1 MIRTICHLKNMFLEL
16 NLNRCAGS
24 GKTFTQALNDAIK
37 DNGGLKKDF
46 AESIWFGEKEKIC
59 MMVEFDDI
67 ERFVSA
73 HQDIDSVVR
82 DFEKRRSV

>member
-1 MIRTICHLKNMFLEL
+1 MIRTICHLKNLSLEL

-46 AESIWFGEKEKIC
+46 AESIWFGEKEKVC
-59 MMVEFDDI
+59 
-67 ERFVSA
+67 
-73 HQDIDSVVR
+73 
-82 DFEKRRSV
+82 RR